1 MPPNDE
7 CPDDGRVE
15 ALEEEVKDLWEV
27 VEDLEER
34 IDNAATNDELN
45 RAKEAIAWKLVPW
58 ITALVLG
65 ILALLVAIA
74 LAVAL
79 ISGSTITISR

>member
-1 MPPNDE
+1 MPPDAE
-7 CPDDGRVE
+7 RPDDDRFE
-15 ALEEEVKDLWEV
+15 SLEEEVKDLWEV
-27 VEDLEER
+27 VEDLEGR
-34 IDNAATNDELN
+34 IENVATNDDLS
-45 RAKEAIAWKLVPW
+45 RAKDAIAWKLVPW

>member
-1 MPPNDE
+1 MPPDAE
-7 CPDDGRVE
+7 RPDDDRFE
-15 ALEEEVKDLWEV
+15 SLEEEVKDLWEV
-27 VEDLEER
+27 VEDLEGR
-34 IDNAATNDELN
+34 IENVATNDDLN
-45 RAKEAIAWKLVPW
+45 LAKDAIAWKLVPW